1 MILNPKKWIK
11 TLPSSRLKE
20 NKDDCDVDNNRWI
33 NTISQPKKDNSI
45 IKYGVS
51 ITLFIFGLVFVSV
64 IKNETR
70 SLQKEIN
77 KLQAS
82 MNILNNDFQQAT
94 LDYEVIT
101 APENLDKLVKEYLE
115 IDLNPYKRSQI
126 KDFNNF
132 DKNLVDKKKI
142 KKNKELTKNFKKK
155 VANTINV
162 KKNKIKE
169 IQKIILKPDQIPKE
183 IKNSF
188 AKKIV
193 KTKNDI
199 KKLYKEPKN
208 EETQKKMT
216 RWAGL
221 QIVKLM
227 FGMPIIPGR

>member
-20 NKDDCDVDNNRWI
+20 NQDDCDVDNNRWI

-82 MNILNNDFQQAT
+82 MNILNNDLQQAT

-101 APENLDKLVKEYLE
+101 APENIDKLVKEYLE

-126 KDFNNF
+126 KHFNNF

-142 KKNKELTKNFKKK
+142 EKNKELNKNFKKK
-155 VANTINV
+155 ITNTINV
-162 KKNKIKE
+162 KKDKIKE
-169 IQKIILKPDQIPKE
+169 IQKILLKPDQIPKE

-188 AKKIV
+188 AKKIA
-193 KTKNDI
+193 KTKSDI

-208 EETQKKMT
+208 EETQKKM
-216 RWAGL
+216 RSWAGL